1 MITEWEAFKAAQA
14 KSDAAYA
21 AYRAAADE
29 AAQALEA
36 YSRAVCQGVGAT
48 LALPSD
54 RPLNTGDERVLV
66 GVQQW

>member
-1 MITEWEAFKAAQA
+1 MIAEWEAYKAAQA

-29 AAQALEA
+29 AARALAA
-36 YSRAVCQGVGAT
+36 YSRAVCQGTGEA
-48 LALPSD
+48 LALPAE
-54 RPLNTGDERVLV
+54 RPLNAGDERVLV